1 MLRDPKY
8 EVSFSEYSSV
18 SKVGPFS
25 HCCCGSVTSLEI
37 QCMCVHGAIY
47 VYKLFSYAAS
57 EQAAMY
63 DVWKV
68 CSTVLL
74 SDLHTST
81 LSTMYNTL
89 TCS

>member
-37 QCMCVHGAIY
+37 QYMCVVLYMYISFSLMQHQNKLLCMMYGKYFPLSYCQIY
-47 VYKLFSYAAS
+47 IQSI
-57 EQAAMY
+57 
-63 DVWKV
+63 
-68 CSTVLL
+68 
-74 SDLHTST
+74 